1 MKKIVTLLIAVIFL
15 SCSNPMSKVYTEEGF
30 MLDMVEIRESNGEET
45 ATKITGYIMQQ
56 AMITSFNEE
65 AENMLVGKTYSELVK
80 QSDDYEAQMKAKE
93 EEEKRLAEE
102 EKKRRKEI
110 ALKISESL
118 TFALTKK
125 GFAEYSYQEYI
136 TYTFTFKNK
145 TDRDIAGVKGTVT
158 FYDMFDEKIRG
169 LDLSYD
175 KGIKAGK
182 TINYKA
188 QTSFNQFLSED
199 KKLNNTELSKIK
211 VTWEPEQLIFS
222 DGEKILLE

>member
-1 MKKIVTLLIAVIFL
+1 M
-15 SCSNPMSKVYTEEGF
+15 
-30 MLDMVEIRESNGEET
+30 
-45 ATKITGYIMQQ
+45 
-56 AMITSFNEE
+56 
-65 AENMLVGKTYSELVK
+65 
-80 QSDDYEAQMKAKE
+80 
-93 EEEKRLAEE
+93 
-102 EKKRRKEI
+102 
-110 ALKISESL
+110 

-188 QTSFNQFLSED
+188 QTSYNQFLSED

-222 DGEKILLE
+222 DGEKVLLQ